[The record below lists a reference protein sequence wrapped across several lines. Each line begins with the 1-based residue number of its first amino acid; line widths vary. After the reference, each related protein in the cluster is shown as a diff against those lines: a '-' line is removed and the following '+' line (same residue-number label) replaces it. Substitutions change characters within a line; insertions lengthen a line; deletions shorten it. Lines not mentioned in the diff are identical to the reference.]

1 MDISKYRVSG
11 ARLTLAR
18 LFADHTQILFTRER
32 RAMAIAKWS
41 ASEVAA
47 LLAAWRDAL
56 EVPKYRGFSVRQ
68 HMFDQFAERCG
79 GATARALPSVCFKRE
94 TLRNMSDLI
103 GEYHAY
109 IEKKTR
115 KLKLNLKSKHGD
127 AADLDDDEAGL
138 PWFSLSV
145 ADRKAWFTNHN
156 QRSYTFLDIDASM
169 FLEVKALNEMMQR
182 AEDVK
187 RQCYRRVLLRK
198 DDSGEWEVIREQSV
212 GSWAAA
218 VELAAVSNTKQTES
232 GATSPTP
239 KTAASMEDDKQSNIE
254 DLPVPATT
262 ERVTLASTTTISGDS
277 VTAAVNSDAD
287 QSSDETQDEDG
298 PTSSEYPQHHHSG
311 DDDSATESDS
321 DLGAWKE
328 DEENDDKD
336 DENNS
341 SNAQDS
347 FSQPEG
353 ENNTVTAIET
363 ASPSQDVAESEK
375 PEVVAAMPP
384 IPSHPTIVRAEPIS
398 SHATSTSEKVPHKPA
413 CDKQVSPVVI
423 VSVDKTQVEKAVL
436 SQAVENPKGSGKEVS
451 THPVEK
457 SNVPNVAAVNNTQ
470 HQRVVAS
477 DQGHVYKEPRVPDQ
491 ELLKVVS
498 TLNMQTQLLKDMQT
512 DVHRDR
518 KRNQSTENR
527 HVERLRKLDRGVLEL
542 QVTVKG
548 VEDNCRENLLVDA
561 RRNKILSQQIR
572 ESQTEGRDERLLL
585 KKELAEM
592 QAKWA
597 DRDAKQSR
605 EVGELKLECA
615 KLEKEASERDKLL
628 ASLQQEL
635 LEMRSWMKHV
645 ASNEATATS
654 VAEPSQ
660 VTPPVI
666 AAAATTTGGAT
677 SANSEATQKSIPEP
691 NREAPPAAVAPST
704 IGSIPAAISEVTQI
718 SAAVQDRVA
727 ADSSGDLS
735 ADKRRSAETKSPVVS
750 DAERS
755 RKRKRTLMREV
766 KALHDKFQ
774 ARITLA
780 EKQLASSE
788 PNLKTVMEK
797 PSSTDNKKSRIRPAE
812 QLQKTTS
819 ARSFAENQGTN
830 RVPVAQ
836 QSTKSNAIGANGQA
850 EKQQKQSAIASDTP
864 APPLTVLPATS
875 RAAKLKP
882 KLSAK
887 QRIAEPEQEEPP
899 VALTY
904 RTRGSRNRTK
914 GNAMR

>member
-1 MDISKYRVSG
+1 MRSSHLPDCT
-11 ARLTLAR
+11 RLQQN
-18 LFADHTQILFTRER
+18 HTQILFTGER
-32 RAMAIAKWS
+32 RAMAVAKWS

-56 EVPKYRGFSVRQ
+56 EAPKYRGFSVRQ

-103 GEYHAY
+103 CEYHAY
-109 IEKKTR
+109 IEKK
-115 KLKLNLKSKHGD
+115 LKLNSKHGD
-127 AADLDDDEAGL
+127 AAALDGDEAGL

-145 ADRKAWFTNHN
+145 ADRKAWFANHN

-169 FLEVKALNEMMQR
+169 FLKVKALNEMMQR

-198 DDSGEWEVIREQSV
+198 DDSGEWEVIREKNA
-212 GSWAAA
+212 GSWASA
-218 VELAAVSNTKQTES
+218 VELAAAVSNTRQTDS

-239 KTAASMEDDKQSNIE
+239 ETAASSSAFMGDDEQSSIE

-262 ERVTLASTTTISGDS
+262 EHVTLASTIVISGGS

-298 PTSSEYPQHHHSG
+298 PTSSEYPQHHHGG

-321 DLGAWKE
+321 DLEAWKE
-328 DEENDDKD
+328 DEENNDEDG
-336 DENNS
+336 ENNN

-347 FSQPEG
+347 FSQPEEG
-353 ENNTVTAIET
+353 ESNTVAVIET

-375 PEVVAAMPP
+375 PEVIAAMPP
-384 IPSHPTIVRAEPIS
+384 VPSHPTIVRAEPIS
-398 SHATSTSEKVPHKPA
+398 SRATSTFEKESHKPA
-413 CDKQVSPVVI
+413 CHKQASPVVI
-423 VSVDKTQVEKAVL
+423 VSVDNTQVEKAVL
-436 SQAVENPKGSGKEVS
+436 SQAAENPKGSGKEVS

-457 SNVPNVAAVNNTQ
+457 SNVPNVAAVNNIQ
-470 HQRVVAS
+470 HQRVVTS
-477 DQGHVYKEPRVPDQ
+477 DQGHVYKDPRVPDQ

-498 TLNMQTQLLKDMQT
+498 TLEKQTQLLKNMQT
-512 DVHRDR
+512 DVNRDR

-527 HVERLRKLDRGVLEL
+527 HVEQLRKLDQGMLEL
-542 QVTVKG
+542 QMTVKG

-561 RRNKILSQQIR
+561 QRSRMLSQHIR
-572 ESQTEGRDERLLL
+572 EIQTEGRDERLLL
-585 KKELAEM
+585 KKELDEM

-597 DRDAKQSR
+597 DCDAKRSR
-605 EVGELKLECA
+605 EVEEFKLECA
-615 KLEKEASERDKLL
+615 KLKKEASERDKLL
-628 ASLQQEL
+628 AALQQEL
-635 LEMRSWMKHV
+635 LEVRSWMKQV

-654 VAEPSQ
+654 VAEPNQ
-660 VTPPVI
+660 VALPATA

-677 SANSEATQKSIPEP
+677 AANSEVAQKSIPEP

-704 IGSIPAAISEVTQI
+704 IGSIPAVISEVTQI

-727 ADSSGDLS
+727 ADSSSDLS
-735 ADKRRSAETKSPVVS
+735 ADKRRGAETKSPVAS

-755 RKRKRTLMREV
+755 RKRKRKRTLMGEV

-774 ARITLA
+774 ARKVLA
-780 EKQLASSE
+780 EKQLPSSE
-788 PNLKTVMEK
+788 PNPKTVTEK
-797 PSSTDNKKSRIRPAE
+797 PSSTDNRKLRIRSAE
-812 QLQKTTS
+812 QPQKTTR
-819 ARSFAENQGTN
+819 ARSFAENQDTN

-836 QSTKSNAIGANGQA
+836 QPTKSHAIRANGQA
-850 EKQQKQSAIASDTP
+850 EKQQKQLAIAPDAP
-864 APPLTVLPATS
+864 APPLTALPATS
-875 RAAKLKP
+875 RAAKL

-887 QRIAEPEQEEPP
+887 QRIAEPEQEEPH
-899 VALTY
+899 VAPTY
-904 RTRGSRNRTK
+904 RTRSSRSRTK
-914 GNAMR
+914 GNAV